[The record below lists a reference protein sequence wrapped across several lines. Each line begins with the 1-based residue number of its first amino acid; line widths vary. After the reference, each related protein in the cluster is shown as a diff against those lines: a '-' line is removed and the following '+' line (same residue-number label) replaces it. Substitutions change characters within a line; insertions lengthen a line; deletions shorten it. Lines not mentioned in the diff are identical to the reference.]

1 MLNLKR
7 KIATLLSEAVSRN
20 FGENLLSAD
29 EIFAMLEYPPDKN
42 MGDIALPCFRLS
54 KSLRR
59 SPVDIAKTLSE
70 SVACDEFSEINTAGG
85 YLNFK
90 INVASFA
97 NRVVSEV
104 KDKAERYGATE
115 EGKGKTVVLDY
126 SSPNVAKPF
135 HIGHLGTTVIGHSL
149 KLLHEFVGYKC
160 VGINYLGDWGTQFG
174 KLIVAYKLWGD
185 KEKIEAGGVDELVAL
200 YVRINN
206 EIKAEE
212 DASIAGLSESEAAG
226 AKHSKLADMARA
238 EFSKLEHN
246 DEENLALWRWFVSVS
261 LEEYEKTYKQLG
273 ITFDS
278 YKGESFYTDK
288 MPAQVD
294 KLRNMGLLEIDDGA
308 SIVNLDKWNMPV
320 CLILKRDGSTL
331 YPTRDIAAAVYR
343 HDTYNFDKAIYVTS
357 AAQSLHF
364 AQWFKV
370 VELMGYDWYDQL
382 VHVPYGTVSING
394 AKLATRTGNVI
405 LLKDLFAEAI
415 SRVYDIAKEKHP
427 NEEECREIAEK
438 VGVGAIV
445 FYYLSNNRMR
455 DINFMMEDALSFD
468 GNTGPYAQYTYART
482 CSILEKAGIEYSDG
496 VDFGKLDISEQEADL
511 VKTIA
516 LFPERVAAAIADY
529 EPSNITRYALD
540 LCAAFNRFYHDC
552 KIVNCEDAELRK
564 ARIALTAATRTV
576 LGTALRL
583 ICIASP
589 EKI

>member
-1 MLNLKR
+1 MLTLK
-7 KIATLLSEAVSRN
+7 KKTAGYISDAIAKS
-20 FGENLLSAD
+20 FGEGLLTED
-29 EIFAMLEYPPDKN
+29 EIFNMLEYPPDKT

-54 KSLRR
+54 KALRR
-59 SPVDIAKTLSE
+59 SPVQIAETVAGSITE
-70 SVACDEFSEINTAGG
+70 AEFASVSAVNG

-90 INVASFA
+90 IDGTAFGK
-97 NRVVSEV
+97 RVINDVLTLG
-104 KDKAERYGATE
+104 DNYGSPNNGE
-115 EGKGKTVVLDY
+115 GKTVVLDY

-149 KLLHEFVGYKC
+149 KLLHEFAGYKC

-174 KLIVAYKLWGD
+174 KLIVAYKNWGD
-185 KEKIEAGGVDELVAL
+185 KATIEQGGVDELVKL
-200 YVRINN
+200 YVKINN
-206 EIKAEE
+206 AIKDEE
-212 DASIAGLSESEAAG
+212 DSNEEKKSP
-226 AKHSKLADMARA
+226 LADASRA
-238 EFSKLEHN
+238 EFKKLELG
-246 DEENLALWRWFVSVS
+246 DEENLALWRWFVDVS
-261 LEEYEKTYKQLG
+261 LEEYQKTYKLLG
-273 ITFDS
+273 IEFDS

-288 MPAQVD
+288 MPAQVE

-308 SIVNLDKWNMPV
+308 SIVNLDQWNMPV

-343 HDTYNFDKAIYVTS
+343 KNEYNFDKAIYVTS

-370 VELMGYDWYDQL
+370 VELMGYDWHDGL

-415 SRVYDIAKEKHP
+415 ARVKEIAKEKNP
-427 NEEECREIAEK
+427 DDAECQAIAEK

-482 CSILEKAGIEYSDG
+482 CSVLEKAGNAGEMTDAPLSD
-496 VDFGKLDISEQEADL
+496 VEVELA
-511 VKTIA
+511 KTLA
-516 LFPERVAAAIADY
+516 MFPEKINSAIADY
-529 EPSNITRYALD
+529 EPSVVTRFILD
-540 LCAAFNRFYHDC
+540 LCASFNRFYHEC
-552 KIVNCEDAELRK
+552 SIANCEDNNLRQS
-564 ARIALTAATRTV
+564 RIALTRATNQV
-576 LGTALRL
+576 LKTALHL
-583 ICIASP
+583 ICMQTP

>member
-1 MLNLKR
+1 MLTLK
-7 KIATLLSEAVSRN
+7 KNTALLIAEAVAKG
-20 FGENLLSAD
+20 FGEGLLSAD
-29 EIFAMLEYPPDKN
+29 EIFAMLEYPPDKT

-59 SPVDIAKTLSE
+59 SPVQIAETIATGISSE
-70 SVACDEFSEINTAGG
+70 EFSSVSAVNG

-90 INVASFA
+90 IDGNAFSR
-97 NRVVSEV
+97 RVVGDV
-104 KDKAERYGATE
+104 LTLGDQYGSPMIGE
-115 EGKGKTVVLDY
+115 GKTVVLDY

-149 KLLHEFVGYKC
+149 KLLHEFAGYKC

-174 KLIVAYKLWGD
+174 KLIVAYKMWGD
-185 KEKIEAGGVDELVAL
+185 KATIEQGGVDELVKL
-200 YVRINN
+200 YVKINN

-212 DASIAGLSESEAAG
+212 EQNEDGKSPLADAS
-226 AKHSKLADMARA
+226 RA
-238 EFSKLEHN
+238 EFTKLEHG

-261 LEEYEKTYKQLG
+261 LEEYQKTYKLLG
-273 ITFDS
+273 IEFDS

-288 MPAQVD
+288 MPAQVQ
-294 KLRNMGLLEIDDGA
+294 KLRDMGLLEIDDGA

-343 HDTYNFDKAIYVTS
+343 KNEYDFDKAIYVTS
-357 AAQSLHF
+357 AGQSLHF

-370 VELMGYDWYDQL
+370 VELMQYDWHDKL

-415 SRVYDIAKEKHP
+415 ARVKEIAKEKHP
-427 NEEECREIAEK
+427 DEAECQAIAEK

-455 DINFMMEDALSFD
+455 DINFMMDDALSFD

-482 CSILEKAGIEYSDG
+482 CSILEKVGDAGRMTDAP
-496 VDFGKLDISEQEADL
+496 LSETEVELA
-511 VKTIA
+511 KT
-516 LFPERVAAAIADY
+516 LSVFPERINAALADY
-529 EPSNITRYALD
+529 EPSVVTRYILD

-552 KIVNCEDAELRK
+552 SIANCEDAALRES
-564 ARIALTAATRTV
+564 RIALTRATNKI
-576 LGTALRL
+576 LHTALHL
-583 ICIASP
+583 ICLQSP

>member
-1 MLNLKR
+1 MLSLK
-7 KIATLLSEAVSRN
+7 KKTAEYIASAAASA
-20 FGENLLSAD
+20 FGEGLLTAD
-29 EIFAMLEYPPDKN
+29 DVLGMLEYPPDRT

-54 KSLRR
+54 KILRR
-59 SPVDIAKTLSE
+59 SPVQIAEALAGGIKCE
-70 SVACDEFSEINTAGG
+70 EFSSVSAVNG
-85 YLNFK
+85 YLNLK
-90 INVASFA
+90 IDGTAFA
-97 NRVVSEV
+97 KRVVGDV
-104 KDKAERYGATE
+104 FRDGDTYGSPKNGE
-115 EGKGKTVVLDY
+115 GKTVVLDY

-149 KLLHEFVGYKC
+149 KLLHEFAGYEC

-174 KLIVAYKLWGD
+174 KLIVAYKMWGD
-185 KEKIEAGGVDELVAL
+185 KAVIEEGGVDELVKL

-212 DASIAGLSESEAAG
+212 DSNEEKKSP
-226 AKHSKLADMARA
+226 LADASRA
-238 EFSKLEHN
+238 EFKKLEEGN
-246 DEENLALWRWFVSVS
+246 EENLALWRWFVDVS
-261 LEEYEKTYKQLG
+261 LEEYQKTYKLLG
-273 ITFDS
+273 IEFDS

-288 MPAQVD
+288 MPAEVE

-308 SIVNLDKWNMPV
+308 SIVNLEKWNMPV

-343 HDTYNFDKAIYVTS
+343 KGEYNFDKAIYVTS

-415 SRVYDIAKEKHP
+415 ARVK
-427 NEEECREIAEK
+427 EIAREKNPDEAKCQEIGEK

-482 CSILEKAGIEYSDG
+482 CSVLEKAGMDG
-496 VDFGKLDISEQEADL
+496 VMTDAPLSELESELA
-511 VKTIA
+511 KTISV
-516 LFPERVAAAIADY
+516 FPERINQAIADY
-529 EPSNITRYALD
+529 EPSVVTRYILD
-540 LCAAFNRFYHDC
+540 LCAAFNRFYHEC
-552 KIVNCEDAELRK
+552 SIANCDDAQLK
-564 ARIALTAATRTV
+564 SSRIALTRATNQV
-576 LGTALRL
+576 LRTALHL
-583 ICIASP
+583 ICMQSP

>member
-1 MLNLKR
+1 MLKLKN
-7 KIATLLSEAVSRN
+7 KTASLIADAVANGFGEGLLSS
-20 FGENLLSAD
+20 LD
-29 EIFAMLEYPPDKN
+29 IFAMLEYPPDKT

-59 SPVDIAKTLSE
+59 SPVQIAETLAASIKCE
-70 SVACDEFSEINTAGG
+70 EFSSVTAVNG

-90 INVASFA
+90 IDGTAFSR
-97 NRVVSEV
+97 RVVGEV
-104 KDKAERYGATE
+104 IAEGDKYGAPTFGE
-115 EGKGKTVVLDY
+115 GKTVVLDY

-149 KLLHEFVGYKC
+149 KLLHEFAGYKC

-174 KLIVAYKLWGD
+174 KLIVAYKMWGD
-185 KEKIEAGGVDELVAL
+185 KATIEQGGVDELVKL

-212 DASIAGLSESEAAG
+212 ESNEEKKSPLADAS
-226 AKHSKLADMARA
+226 RA
-238 EFSKLEHN
+238 EFKKLEEGN
-246 DEENLALWRWFVSVS
+246 KENLALWRWFVDVS
-261 LEEYEKTYKQLG
+261 LAEYQKTYKLLN
-273 ITFDS
+273 IEFDS

-288 MPAQVD
+288 MPAQVQ
-294 KLRNMGLLEIDDGA
+294 KLRDKGLLEIDDGA

-343 HDTYNFDKAIYVTS
+343 KNEYKFDKAIYVTS

-370 VELMGYDWYDQL
+370 VELMGYDWSSEL

-415 SRVYDIAKEKHP
+415 SRVHDIAKDKHP
-427 NEEECREIAEK
+427 DEEECMRIAEQ

-482 CSILEKAGIEYSDG
+482 CSVLEKIGEAGEMTDAP
-496 VDFGKLDISEQEADL
+496 LSELEVELA
-511 VKTIA
+511 KT
-516 LFPERVAAAIADY
+516 LSVFPERIISAIDDY
-529 EPSNITRYALD
+529 EPSVVTRYILD
-540 LCAAFNRFYHDC
+540 LCAAFNRFYHEC
-552 KIVNCEDAELRK
+552 SIANCEDKALRSS
-564 ARIALTAATRTV
+564 RIALTRATNRI
-576 LGTALRL
+576 LKTALHL
-583 ICIASP
+583 ICMQSP